1 MPTQPRLRT
10 HWLLVLVLLAAAAL
24 PALADLRESADS
36 DTIRRLDG
44 RRTVTLNVVPP
55 RDIAL
60 ETGVERV
67 RAELL
72 EPMRQ
77 AGEIPAGVNVDI
89 SGASDQLEATREA
102 VSGNFAIALLL
113 CYLLLVAIFRHWGR
127 PLYVLATVPLGVA
140 GGIIG
145 LAVLNLFVN
154 QPFDMITLLGFLV
167 LLGTVVN
174 NPILII
180 EETRQRLE
188 EGAAS
193 VREAVSGAVQSRL
206 RPILMSTL
214 TTLFGLAPLVLIP
227 GAGTELYRGLGAIVL
242 FGLAFSA
249 VVTLVFLPSLL
260 VAVMGRTHRAAT

>member
-1 MPTQPRLRT
+1 
-10 HWLLVLVLLAAAAL
+10 VSI
-24 PALADLRESADS
+24 E
-36 DTIRRLDG
+36 
-44 RRTVTLNVVPP
+44 
-55 RDIAL
+55 
-60 ETGVERV
+60 
-67 RAELL
+67 
-72 EPMRQ
+72 
-77 AGEIPAGVNVDI
+77 I

-127 PLYVLATVPLGVA
+127 PLFVLATVPLGVA

-145 LAVLNLFVN
+145 LAVLNLFVS

-174 NPILII
+174 NPILIVD
-180 EETRQRLE
+180 ETVQRIA

-193 VREAVSGAVQSRL
+193 VEDAVAGAVQSRL
-206 RPILMSTL
+206 RPIMMSTL

-249 VVTLVFLPSLL
+249 VVTLCFLPALL
-260 VAVMGRTHRAAT
+260 VTVLGRRERKAMAQ